1 MKELIIK
8 VQKQKGNIPDCNHI
22 ELNGENLGSIA
33 GTAKMGTD
41 PFDIEH
47 GIVYFHNH
55 DTYCGMLWNVTKIE
69 VYKPQEVK
77 A

>member
-22 ELNGENLGSIA
+22 QCDDENLGAIA

-41 PFDIEH
+41 KFDIEH
-47 GIVYFHNH
+47 KIAYIHNK
-55 DTYCGMLWNVTKIE
+55 DTYIGMFWNVISIE
-69 VYKPQEVK
+69 PLEVK